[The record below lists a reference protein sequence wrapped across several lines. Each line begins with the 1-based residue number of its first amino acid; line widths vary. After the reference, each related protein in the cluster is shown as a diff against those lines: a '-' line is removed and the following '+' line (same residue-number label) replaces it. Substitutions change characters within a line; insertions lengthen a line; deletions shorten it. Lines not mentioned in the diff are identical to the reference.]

1 MKKASLTEKII
12 NDYADVIKWGA
23 GQVVDTYQEIDLYLF
38 RGRNLDE
45 KRRTCSLSWICWTT
59 TSRSSARCRQMS
71 ARRLLLKKFFREPHS
86 RDFSRE

>member
-23 GQVVDTYQEIDLYLF
+23 GQVVDTYQEIDLYLL

-45 KRRTCSLSWICWTT
+45 KRKN
-59 TSRSSARCRQMS
+59 
-71 ARRLLLKKFFREPHS
+71 LLLVLDMLDDDIEVIRKMQECLHVYGALVSSTTGSGFGG
-86 RDFSRE
+86 

>member
-45 KRRTCSLSWICWTT
+45 KRKN
-59 TSRSSARCRQMS
+59 
-71 ARRLLLKKFFREPHS
+71 LLLVLDMLDDDIEVIRKMQADVRKALAVEEILS
-86 RDFSRE
+86 RAAFSRLQS